1 MPNTV
6 MDLDVRPDLQH
17 AQFAFVDGLGA
28 PGTWWTGAE
37 RVSIAK
43 EVRRAREKAHLPP
56 WHTPSSINP
65 SDNEEPVLPG
75 AAVDAVWRLTN
86 HPGTLT
92 DSWYQGIVE
101 IITPHH
107 YVEMVGIVAGLN
119 AIDRFADALG
129 LERLLLPDPQPGEP
143 SMETVEAVVT
153 THWVPTADIP
163 GGNVLKAMSA
173 VPTAWQTTRP
183 IAETHYVPQE
193 MLLGDLAW
201 NRGTLS
207 RPQIEFVAA
216 VTSFGNECFY

>member
-1 MPNTV
+1 
-6 MDLDVRPDLQH
+6 
-17 AQFAFVDGLGA
+17 
-28 PGTWWTGAE
+28 
-37 RVSIAK
+37 
-43 EVRRAREKAHLPP
+43 
-56 WHTPSSINP
+56 
-65 SDNEEPVLPG
+65 
-75 AAVDAVWRLTN
+75 
-86 HPGTLT
+86 
-92 DSWYQGIVE
+92 
-101 IITPHH
+101 
-107 YVEMVGIVAGLN
+107 VEMVGIVAGLN

-129 LERLLLPDPQPGEP
+129 LDRLLLPDPQPGEP